1 MTARGEKRR
10 LIKEGRAVAPV
21 SDGTGVNRERK
32 GETKGETRDAGT
44 CVSHGLPM
52 ATHAANVR
60 GYRPALVQDNAACM
74 YSRRECT
81 YSICIHTHTHIHI
94 RNSPRRLYY
103 TTYYYAHVQWKTGGQ
118 VRVRPHTWPS

>member
-1 MTARGEKRR
+1 MARGSSPKRR

-32 GETKGETRDAGT
+32 GQTRDAGT

-60 GYRPALVQDNAACM
+60 GYKPALVQDNAACI
-74 YSRRECT
+74 RAERE
-81 YSICIHTHTHIHI
+81 
-94 RNSPRRLYY
+94 YY
-103 TTYYYAHVQWKTGGQ
+103 TIRTHVYEYT
-118 VRVRPHTWPS
+118 